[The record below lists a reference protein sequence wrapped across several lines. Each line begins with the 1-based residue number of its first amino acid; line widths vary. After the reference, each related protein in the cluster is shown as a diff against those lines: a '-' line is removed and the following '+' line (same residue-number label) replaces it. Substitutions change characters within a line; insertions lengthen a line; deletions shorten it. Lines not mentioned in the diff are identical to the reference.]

1 MFKIIKK
8 IFYNEFGA
16 VIISIILGIGLASL
30 FRKAC
35 KDRQCIL
42 FKGPPLK
49 EIKDQIYKHEENCYL
64 FKEKSIKCGNKE
76 KSVDF
81 A

>member
-16 VIISIILGIGLASL
+16 VLISIILGIGLASL

-35 KDRQCIL
+35 KDRECII
-42 FKGPPLK
+42 FKGPPL
-49 EIKDQIYKHEENCYL
+49 EDIKDQIYKHEENCYK
-64 FKEKSIKCGNKE
+64 FNEQSIKCGNRE